1 MRLILVAIAC
11 VARGGLAAHL
21 DAANPQHWNRDLHA
35 GEHETWECNGCVCRT
50 TLLGTCEARCG
61 NETATGDDGGPAW
74 TPISCG
80 CCGGGGGTTHRRP
93 SSEDARRRK
102 CVLVLV
108 GIFASSVAIFL
119 AGHAWHMLRK
129 KEPPVALAV
138 TAEELETGA
147 DDATWASAPEAC
159 HIFTL
164 ATSVA
169 KLFPD
174 SVALTVQHR
183 PQEDD
188 RAAAREPEAAAD
200 EEAPEAV
207 EAPEAAAVA
216 AAP

>member
-1 MRLILVAIAC
+1 MHAAEK
-11 VARGGLAAHL
+11 LA
-21 DAANPQHWNRDLHA
+21 D
-35 GEHETWECNGCVCRT
+35 C
-50 TLLGTCEARCG
+50 
-61 NETATGDDGGPAW
+61 
-74 TPISCG
+74 
-80 CCGGGGGTTHRRP
+80 THTE
-93 SSEDARRRK
+93 SGHSEDARRRK

-119 AGHAWHMLRK
+119 VGHAYHMLPK

-188 RAAAREPEAAAD
+188 RAAAREPDAAAD